1 MELLRQKSRTSII
14 WVMAAQFHVA
24 RTADQIGAVR
34 ELFREYAS
42 GLGLDLCFQ
51 HFDEEL
57 ATLPGKYAEPR
68 GRLYLLMESGDYAG
82 CGALRP
88 FQEDIA
94 ELKRLYIRPAFRK
107 RGFGRLISQRL
118 IDDARQIGYRAVV
131 LDTLRTMK
139 EALALYASLGFGETA
154 PYYHNPAPEVCY
166 MRLEV

>member
-14 WVMAAQFHVA
+14 QVMAAEFQIA
-24 RTADQIGAVR
+24 RTPDQIGAVC
-34 ELFREYAS
+34 ELFREYAD

-68 GRLYLLMESGDYAG
+68 GRLYLLVENGVYAG

-88 FQEDIA
+88 FHDEFA
-94 ELKRLYIRPAFRK
+94 ELKRLYIRPAFRN

-118 IDDARQIGYRAVV
+118 IDDARQIGCRAVV

-139 EALALYASLGFGETA
+139 EALALYASLGFRETA
-154 PYYHNPAPEVCY
+154 PYYHNPSPEVCY
-166 MRLEV
+166 MRLDL